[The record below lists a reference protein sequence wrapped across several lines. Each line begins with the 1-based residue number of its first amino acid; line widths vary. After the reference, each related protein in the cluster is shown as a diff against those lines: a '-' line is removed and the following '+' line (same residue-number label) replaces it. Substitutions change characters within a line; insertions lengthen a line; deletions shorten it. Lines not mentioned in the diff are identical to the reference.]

1 MMARWN
7 FGFVCALSGL
17 LWLVSCED
25 RVEEN
30 PAFSGPEFF
39 AYDSGQVRIYEVDS
53 FIHSSQADSVQ
64 YRKMLFRELAESWI
78 PNNDGSRSL
87 RMERSV
93 SYDTGKTW
101 RVNKVFSVQNRST
114 HAEWWEDNL
123 RTIVLSYPVREKRT
137 WNGNALNSLAPSGYS
152 YGTIR
157 SNYSNGLLQAERG
170 VLVNRQAD
178 SNFLYRISE
187 HEWYGKGL
195 GLMYREYV
203 NLIRQPG
210 NRVADGV
217 EVYIRLK
224 GFYP

>member
-1 MMARWN
+1 M
-7 FGFVCALSGL
+7 GCL

-30 PAFSGPEFF
+30 PVFSGPEYF

-53 FIHSSQADSVQ
+53 FIHSSQADSVLYQ
-64 YRKMLFRELAESWI
+64 KILLREFAESWI
-78 PNNDGSRSL
+78 PNNNGSRSL
-87 RMERSV
+87 RIERSV

-101 RVNKVFSVQNRST
+101 RMNKVFSVQNRST

-123 RTIVLSYPVREKRT
+123 RTIVLSYPVREKRI
-137 WNGNALNSLAPSGYS
+137 WNGNALNSQAPLNFT
-152 YGTIR
+152 YGAIR
-157 SNYSNGLLQAERG
+157 NGYSNGLLSAERG

-187 HEWYGKGL
+187 HEWYGKNL

-203 NLIRQPG
+203 NLIKQPG

>member
-1 MMARWN
+1 MTGRI
-7 FGFVCALSGL
+7 FGMFCAMGGL
-17 LWLVSCED
+17 LWFSSCED

-30 PAFSGPEFF
+30 PVFSGPEYF

-64 YRKMLFRELAESWI
+64 YRKILFREFAESWI
-78 PNNDGSRSL
+78 ANNDGSRSL
-87 RMERSV
+87 RIERSV

-101 RVNKVFSVQNRST
+101 RMNKVFSVQNRST

-123 RTIVLSYPVREKRT
+123 RTIVLSYPMREKRI
-137 WNGNALNSLAPSGYS
+137 WNGNALNSQAPANFS
-152 YGTIR
+152 YGAIR
-157 SNYSNGLLQAERG
+157 SDYSNGLLKAERG

-203 NLIRQPG
+203 SLIKQPG

>member
-1 MMARWN
+1 MARLYTGL
-7 FGFVCALSGL
+7 FCALGFL
-17 LWLVSCED
+17 LLLASCDD

-30 PAFSGPEFF
+30 PGFSGPEFF

-64 YRKMLFRELAESWI
+64 YRKILFREFAESWI

-87 RMERSV
+87 RIERSV

-101 RVNKVFSVQNRST
+101 RMNRVFSVQNRST
-114 HAEWWEDNL
+114 HAEWWEENV
-123 RTIVLSYPVREKRT
+123 RTIVLSYPVREKRI
-137 WNGNALNSLAPSGYS
+137 WNGNALNSFEPSNYS
-152 YGTIR
+152 IGAIR
-157 SNYSNGLLQAERG
+157 SGYSNGLLSAERA
-170 VLVNRQAD
+170 VRVNRQAD

-187 HEWYGKGL
+187 YEWYGTGL
-195 GLMYREYV
+195 GLMYRQYV
-203 NLIRQPG
+203 SLIKQPG